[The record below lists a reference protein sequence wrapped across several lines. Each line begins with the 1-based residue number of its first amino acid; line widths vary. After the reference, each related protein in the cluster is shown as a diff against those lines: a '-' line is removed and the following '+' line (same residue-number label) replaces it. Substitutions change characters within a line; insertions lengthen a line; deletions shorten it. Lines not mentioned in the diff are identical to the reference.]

1 MVRIIQTGTVKA
13 AGDMSVGGD
22 IVAGI
27 LLEGASNDEVIRAAL
42 ETVSRINIGSTGDVT
57 SGGRMEVRGDIVTG
71 VSVRLHYLNPQAP
84 DRESFVAELQ
94 SLRAT
99 LAELQKQP
107 QAPAEVEAAAK
118 SLDEAIGEAQK
129 KEPLGKLVVRRLHDA
144 VEFIADAGKLLETAD
159 RLAPLVG
166 KAISTA
172 VVLYQVAQAL
182 F

>member
-1 MVRIIQTGTVKA
+1 
-13 AGDMSVGGD
+13 
-22 IVAGI
+22 
-27 LLEGASNDEVIRAAL
+27 
-42 ETVSRINIGSTGDVT
+42 
-57 SGGRMEVRGDIVTG
+57 MEVRGDIVTG